1 MSNIPEKRKNPT
13 TALVLS
19 GILPGLGQFYNGQ
32 ILKGVLFLALIVVI
46 CVLAYSPVIYL
57 IHSWSSVLDMSLD
70 MSQIYKLLIYCVVAN
85 IVLAVAMLDAKY
97 SADRINAVNYDE

>member
-1 MSNIPEKRKNPT
+1 MTVIRKKRKNPT

-32 ILKGVLFLALIVVI
+32 IIKGILFLALVAVI

-57 IHSWSSVLDMSLD
+57 INSWSSILDMSLD
-70 MSQIYKLLIYCVVAN
+70 MSQVYKLLIYLLVAN
-85 IVLAVAMLDAKY
+85 VILAVAMLDAKY
-97 SADRINAVNYDE
+97 SADRINAANYEE